1 MTTERKMLPLPEPEF
16 EDSEPAERLD
26 GSIGWATYVYYD
38 GATLKDYALANM
50 APLEAEIARLRE
62 ALEHISG
69 LSRSQFWQT
78 QDMLD
83 AILDVAAAALR
94 EAE

>member
-1 MTTERKMLPLPEPEF
+1 MRN
-16 EDSEPAERLD
+16 
-26 GSIGWATYVYYD
+26 
-38 GATLKDYALANM
+38 YARANM